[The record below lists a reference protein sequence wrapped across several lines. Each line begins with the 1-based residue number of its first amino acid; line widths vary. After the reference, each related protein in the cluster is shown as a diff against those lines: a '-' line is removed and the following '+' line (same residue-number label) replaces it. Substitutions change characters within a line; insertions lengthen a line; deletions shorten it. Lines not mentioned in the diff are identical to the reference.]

1 MMYWLIALGLTGL
14 GSAIALSYALYR
26 LRKASI
32 APVTM
37 EWAQSFS
44 VAAYAP
50 MERLLED
57 ADFDFLKTQQ
67 GYDRRILKDLRA
79 RRVRIFSAYLSM
91 MSRDFHRLY
100 TLLEGYLLS
109 ANVDDPEITATL
121 VQQKWLFSKH
131 LLIAHVRLR
140 LYSMGIGTVSHSN
153 LLGAIRKMAALAG
166 DLPELMQ
173 APNMS
178 RA

>member
-1 MMYWLIALGLTGL
+1 MLYWLVALGLTGL
-14 GSAIALSYALYR
+14 GLTIALTHALYR

-32 APVTM
+32 APVTL

-44 VAAYAP
+44 LAAYAP

-57 ADFDFLKTQQ
+57 ADFEFLKSQN
-67 GYDRRILKDLRA
+67 GYSRRIVRDLRS

-109 ANVDDPEITATL
+109 AKVDDPEITATL
-121 VQQKWLFSKH
+121 VQQKWLFAKA

-140 LYSMGIGTVSHSN
+140 LYAVGIGTVSHEN

-166 DLPELMQ
+166 DVPELLQ
-173 APNMS
+173 VS
-178 RA
+178 SVK